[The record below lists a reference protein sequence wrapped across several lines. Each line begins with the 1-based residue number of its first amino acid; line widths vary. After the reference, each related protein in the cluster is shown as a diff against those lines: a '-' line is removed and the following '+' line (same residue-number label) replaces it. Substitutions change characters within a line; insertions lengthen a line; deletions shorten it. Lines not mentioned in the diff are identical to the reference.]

1 MSFDDVV
8 SQPHVTGTLI
18 NQIKNDKTAHAYLF
32 TGSRGTG
39 KTTCARIFAKAINCL
54 NPKNGE
60 PCLECEICKNADN
73 GTLSDIF
80 EMDAA
85 SNSKVDDIRELREG
99 VVYTP
104 EMCKYKVY
112 IIDEV
117 HMLSPGAFNALLK
130 TMEEPPEHVKFV
142 LATTEMHKV
151 PSTIVSRCQHFDFHR
166 IKTEDIVSRI
176 EYIASQESL
185 TLEHNAAE
193 LIARLS
199 DGGMRDALSL
209 LDQCAAYSEEI
220 TAEVVSSAAGI
231 AGRDYLFDIIEKI
244 EARDTAGA
252 LSTVNEL
259 YSMSKDLKVLCGELI
274 EQLRNVM
281 LLKAISGATDL
292 ITCLPDELERLKA
305 IAAGVNI
312 DVILRQL
319 TSLQDCLDKFR
330 GATNKRTELEMC
342 IIRLCTGTA
351 QQGQSEDVSQLLSRI
366 NELEKRAAQGGIAPA
381 QVQMPQGAQG
391 AQPPQAALKPP
402 PQRPKAPL
410 KKFDINNYT
419 PLAEWQEILDKIRE
433 LYPGIAAFLDNSA
446 AAIEGDTFNIIC
458 ASDFYIKKFKA
469 SNDTAKLK
477 QIIHDHYNKDFE
489 FRLYAATNVDIKDK
503 ENPINVLKE
512 RASGMGIEVDI
523 KKQD

>member
-8 SQPHVTGTLI
+8 SQPQVTQTLK

-54 NPKNGE
+54 NPKDGE

-130 TMEEPPEHVKFV
+130 TMEEPPPHVKFV

-151 PSTIVSRCQHFDFHR
+151 PATIVSRCQNFDFRR
-166 IKTEDIVSRI
+166 IRTEDIVARI
-176 EYIASQESL
+176 EYISSQEGL

-209 LDQCAAYSEEI
+209 LDQCAAYSENI
-220 TAEVVSSAAGI
+220 DTAVVSTAAGI
-231 AGRDYLFDIIEKI
+231 AGRDYLFDIIERITVK
-244 EARDTAGA
+244 DTAGA
-252 LSTVNEL
+252 LAKINEL
-259 YSMSKDLKVLCGELI
+259 YGMSKDLKVLCSELI

-281 LLKAISGATDL
+281 LLKAINGSSDL
-292 ITCLPDELERLKA
+292 ITCLPDELERLKG
-305 IAAGVNI
+305 IAANVNI
-312 DVILRQL
+312 DTVLYQL
-319 TSLQDCLDKFR
+319 TTLQDCLDRFR
-330 GATNKRTELEMC
+330 GATSKRAELEMC
-342 IIRLCTGTA
+342 IIRLCSGAPLKGA
-351 QQGQSEDVSQLLSRI
+351 QAAPAADTQALLARI
-366 NELEKRAAQGGIAPA
+366 DELERRLAAGGTAPA
-381 QVQMPQGAQG
+381 QA
-391 AQPPQAALKPP
+391 APPKPAPP
-402 PQRPKAPL
+402 PKPAKPL
-410 KKFDINNYT
+410 KKFDVNNFT
-419 PLAEWQEILDKIRE
+419 PLEDWQQILDKVRE
-433 LYPGIAAFLDNSA
+433 EYPGIAAFLENSA

-458 ASDFYIKKFKA
+458 ASDFYKMKFKA
-469 SNDTAKLK
+469 SNDSAKLK
-477 QIIHDHYNKDFE
+477 KIVHDFYNKDFD
-489 FRLYAATNVDIKDK
+489 FMLYTASTVDIGDK
-503 ENPINVLKE
+503 ENPINVLKS
-512 RASGMGIEVDI
+512 RAKDMGIEVEI
-523 KKQD
+523 KNNNQT

>member
-8 SQPHVTGTLI
+8 SQPQVTQTLK
-18 NQIKNDKTAHAYLF
+18 NQIKNGKTAHAYLF

-54 NPKNGE
+54 NPKDGE

-104 EMCKYKVY
+104 EMCRFKVY

-142 LATTEMHKV
+142 LATTEIHKV
-151 PSTIVSRCQHFDFHR
+151 PATIVSRCQHFDFRR
-166 IKTEDIVSRI
+166 IRTEDIVARI
-176 EYIASQESL
+176 EYIASQENL
-185 TLEHNAAE
+185 GLEHSAAE

-209 LDQCAAYSEEI
+209 LDQCAAYSDNI
-220 TAEVVSSAAGI
+220 DTAVVSSAAGI

-244 EARDTAGA
+244 TAKDTAGA
-252 LSTVNEL
+252 LEKINEL
-259 YSMSKDLKVLCGELI
+259 YSMSKDLKVLCSELI

-281 LLKAISGATDL
+281 LLKAVNGATDL
-292 ITCLPDELERLKA
+292 ITCLPDELDRLKG

-312 DVILRQL
+312 DTVLYQL
-319 TSLQDCLDKFR
+319 TSLQDCLDRFR
-330 GATNKRTELEMC
+330 GAASKRTELEMC
-342 IIRLCTGTA
+342 IIRLCSGTPSPMAA
-351 QQGQSEDVSQLLSRI
+351 QAAPQEDTQALINRI
-366 NELEKRAAQGGIAPA
+366 NELERRLASGAAPA
-381 QVQMPQGAQG
+381 QAAPVQ
-391 AQPPQAALKPP
+391 QPKPA
-402 PQRPKAPL
+402 PKPAKPL
-410 KKFDINNYT
+410 KKFDVNNYT
-419 PLAEWQEILDKIRE
+419 PLEDWQQILDKVRE
-433 LYPGIAAFLDNSA
+433 EYPGIAAFLQNSA

-458 ASDFYIKKFKA
+458 ASDFYKMKFKA
-469 SNDTAKLK
+469 SNDSAKLK
-477 QIIHDHYNKDFE
+477 KIVHDFYNKDFE
-489 FRLYAATNVDIKDK
+489 FMLYTASSVDIGDK
-503 ENPINVLKE
+503 ENPINVLKS
-512 RASGMGIEVDI
+512 RAQDMGIEVEI
-523 KKQD
+523 KNKD

>member
-8 SQPHVTGTLI
+8 SQPHVTATLI

-142 LATTEMHKV
+142 LATTEIHKV

-166 IKTEDIVSRI
+166 IRTEDIVSRI

-220 TAEVVSSAAGI
+220 TSEVVSNAAGI

-244 EARDTAGA
+244 EAKDTAGA
-252 LSTVNEL
+252 LTKVNEL
-259 YSMSKDLKVLCGELI
+259 YGMSKDLKVLCSELI

-281 LLKAISGATDL
+281 LLKAINGSDEL

-305 IAAGVNI
+305 IAAGVGI
-312 DVILRQL
+312 DAVLSQL
-319 TSLQDCLDKFR
+319 TALQDCLDKFR
-330 GATNKRTELEMC
+330 GATSKRTELEMC
-342 IIRLCTGTA
+342 IIRLCSGTLSQRA
-351 QQGQSEDVSQLLSRI
+351 SAPNEDVAALAARI
-366 NELEKRAAQGGIAPA
+366 NELEQRAATGGVSQAIMGQTPR
-381 QVQMPQGAQG
+381 QPVQPVQ
-391 AQPPQAALKPP
+391 KPHMV
-402 PQRPKAPL
+402 KPL
-410 KKFDINNYT
+410 KKFDVNNYT

-433 LYPGIAAFLDNSA
+433 QYPSIAAFLDNSA

-469 SNDTAKLK
+469 SNDTDKLK
-477 QIIHDHYNKDFE
+477 QIIHDHYNKDFV
-489 FRLYAATNVDIKDK
+489 FRLYAASTVDIGDK
-503 ENPINVLKE
+503 KNPINVLKN
-512 RASGMGIEVDI
+512 RAAGMGIEVEI
-523 KKQD
+523 KNNDQ

>member
-8 SQPHVTGTLI
+8 SQPQVTQTLK

-54 NPKNGE
+54 NPKDGE

-130 TMEEPPEHVKFV
+130 TMEEPPPHVKFV
-142 LATTEMHKV
+142 LATTEIHKV
-151 PSTIVSRCQHFDFHR
+151 PATIVSRCQHFDFRR
-166 IKTEDIVSRI
+166 IRTEDIVARI

-185 TLEHNAAE
+185 GLEHNAAE

-209 LDQCAAYSEEI
+209 LDQCAAYSDNI
-220 TAEVVSSAAGI
+220 DTAVVSNAAGI

-244 EARDTAGA
+244 TARDAAGA
-252 LSTVNEL
+252 LAKINEL
-259 YSMSKDLKVLCGELI
+259 YGMSKDLKVLCSELI

-281 LLKAISGATDL
+281 LLKAINGATEL
-292 ITCLPDELERLKA
+292 ITCLPDELERLKQ

-312 DVILRQL
+312 DTVLFQL
-319 TSLQDCLDKFR
+319 TSLQDCLDRFR
-330 GATNKRTELEMC
+330 GAASKRTELEMC
-342 IIRLCTGTA
+342 IIRLCSGAPSAHKAQTA
-351 QQGQSEDVSQLLSRI
+351 SEDTQALLARI
-366 NELEKRAAQGGIAPA
+366 DELEKRIAMGN
-381 QVQMPQGAQG
+381 VMPQGSAN
-391 AQPPQAALKPP
+391 AAPTPP
-402 PQRPKAPL
+402 PKPAKPAKPL
-410 KKFDINNYT
+410 KKFDVNNYT
-419 PLAEWQEILDKIRE
+419 PLEDWQQILEKVRDQ
-433 LYPGIAAFLDNSA
+433 YPGIAAFLENSA

-458 ASDFYIKKFKA
+458 ASDFYKKKFKA

-477 QIIHDHYNKDFE
+477 EIIHDHYNKDFD
-489 FRLYAATNVDIKDK
+489 FMLYTASSVDIGDK

-512 RASGMGIEVDI
+512 RAKDMGIEVEI
-523 KKQD
+523 KTQD

>member
-8 SQPHVTGTLI
+8 SQPQVTQTLK

-54 NPKNGE
+54 NPKDGE

-104 EMCKYKVY
+104 EMCKFKVY

-142 LATTEMHKV
+142 LATTEIHKV
-151 PSTIVSRCQHFDFHR
+151 PATIVSRCQHFDFRR
-166 IKTEDIVSRI
+166 IRTEDIVARI

-185 TLEHNAAE
+185 TLDNSAAE

-209 LDQCAAYSEEI
+209 LDQCAAYSDNI
-220 TAEVVSSAAGI
+220 DTAVVSNAAGI

-244 EARDTAGA
+244 MARDTAGA
-252 LSTVNEL
+252 LAKINEL
-259 YSMSKDLKVLCGELI
+259 YGMSKDLKVLCSELI

-281 LLKAISGATDL
+281 LLKAINGATDL
-292 ITCLPDELERLKA
+292 ITCLPDELDRLKA
-305 IAAGVNI
+305 IASNVNI
-312 DVILRQL
+312 DTVLCQL
-319 TSLQDCLDKFR
+319 TALQDCLDRFR
-330 GATNKRTELEMC
+330 GAASKRTELEMC
-342 IIRLCTGTA
+342 IIRLCSSA
-351 QQGQSEDVSQLLSRI
+351 SHRPASQAVSNEDTQALIARI
-366 NELEKRAAQGGIAPA
+366 NELEQRLASGQL
-381 QVQMPQGAQG
+381 
-391 AQPPQAALKPP
+391 PQAAPGGNNTPP
-402 PQRPKAPL
+402 PVPEKPKKPAKPL
-410 KKFDINNYT
+410 KKFDVNNYT
-419 PLAEWQEILDKIRE
+419 PLEDWQQILEKVRE
-433 LYPGIAAFLDNSA
+433 EYPGIAAFLQNSA

-458 ASDFYIKKFKA
+458 ASDFYKMKFKA

-477 QIIHDHYNKDFE
+477 KIIHDHYNKDFD
-489 FRLYAATNVDIKDK
+489 FMLYTASSVDIGDKD
-503 ENPINVLKE
+503 NPINVLKE
-512 RASGMGIEVDI
+512 RAKDMGIEVEI
-523 KKQD
+523 KSQD